1 MARRK
6 SKKVNIIFI
15 ILMIIALGY
24 LYFKFSPSQTNN
36 KIEKTEQSDDKNFPT
51 NLKINKKNLNSKP
64 EWYKEIKAEYPEGD
78 VAGVAETEKFVRDKI
93 DQLWC
98 ANDDEKLT
106 ESDVKEK
113 GMLEMYKCSL
123 DIKYSFTHNNKL
135 ISHKIS
141 EYGMYGGT
149 HGIYNA
155 EAFTYN
161 TNGRKLALSD
171 LFYDS
176 NTYKKVL
183 SDKLKNRFKELQKQ
197 NKDYNFDSIL
207 NDITSEAVIESVPFI
222 IKTNSITFLFSETH
236 GLGYGVGEV
245 EVAIPFTELKNAIK
259 SEYID

>member
-1 MARRK
+1 M
-6 SKKVNIIFI
+6 SKK
-15 ILMIIALGY
+15 
-24 LYFKFSPSQTNN
+24 
-36 KIEKTEQSDDKNFPT
+36 
-51 NLKINKKNLNSKP
+51 
-64 EWYKEIKAEYPEGD
+64 
-78 VAGVAETEKFVRDKI
+78 
-93 DQLWC
+93 
-98 ANDDEKLT
+98 
-106 ESDVKEK
+106 K

-155 EAFTYN
+155 EAFTYD

-197 NKDYNFDSIL
+197 NKDYNFDPIL
-207 NDITSEAVIESVPFI
+207 DDITSESVIESVPFI
-222 IKTNSITFLFSETH
+222 IKPESITFLFSEMH
-236 GLGYGVGEV
+236 GVAYGLGEV
-245 EVAIPFTELKNAIK
+245 EVAIPFVDLQGVMK